1 MSKSK
6 VLTAIIV
13 LLLIG
18 APILINRWVSER
30 ARRQEARDDELV
42 VKYECEPPTKC
53 VADFN
58 GDGIPDRLDIIQTN
72 PSKRFEWWLVAFS
85 DGSEL
90 IRLPYDHTDNTLRTH
105 TAILSDVGKSRLLV
119 YDGASYRPALKA
131 AFAWNGEKMVE
142 VSPSS
147 QEQEILSA
155 MAAHDDTGGWN
166 DRVVRDLYE
175 VARLIAYY
183 VLLAIVA
190 GVIVYRRYR
199 KRVAAKSAI

>member
-1 MSKSK
+1 MSKRK

-18 APILINRWVSER
+18 VPILINRWISES
-30 ARRQEARDDELV
+30 ARRQDARDDELV
-42 VKYECEPPTKC
+42 AKYECEPPTKC

-58 GDGIPDRLDIIQTN
+58 GDGIADRLDVIQTDPAN
-72 PSKRFEWWLVAFS
+72 RSERWLVALS
-85 DGSEL
+85 DEREL
-90 IRLPYDHTDNTLRTH
+90 LRLPYDHTDNTLRTH
-105 TAILSDVGKSRLLV
+105 TAVVNDVGKSSLLV

-131 AFAWNGEKMVE
+131 AFVWKGEKMVE
-142 VSPSS
+142 VTPSS
-147 QEQEILSA
+147 QEREILSA

-166 DRVVRDLYE
+166 DRVLRDLYE

-190 GVIVYRRYR
+190 GVIAYRKYG
-199 KRVAAKSAI
+199 KRVAVKSAI

>member
-1 MSKSK
+1 MSKST
-6 VLTAIIV
+6 VLTTIIV

-18 APILINRWVSER
+18 APILINRSISER

-42 VKYECEPPTKC
+42 AKYECEPPTKC

-58 GDGIPDRLDIIQTN
+58 GDGIPDRLDMIQTDA
-72 PSKRFEWWLVAFS
+72 SKRFEWWLVALS

-90 IRLPYDHTDNTLRTH
+90 LRLPYDHTDNTLRTH
-105 TAILSDVGKSRLLV
+105 TAILSDIGKSRLLV
-119 YDGASYRPALKA
+119 YDGASHRPPLKT
-131 AFAWNGEKMVE
+131 AFAWNGDKMVE
-142 VSPSS
+142 SLPSS
-147 QEQEILSA
+147 QEREILSA

-175 VARLIAYY
+175 VARLIAYF

-190 GVIVYRRYR
+190 GAIAYRRYR
-199 KRVAAKSAI
+199 KRVAVKPAI